1 MAHLFSHESFMNFAH
16 LANFQAIEFMDQPI
30 LKMLNILYVRWAY
43 KTGIFAIV
51 VLTKHSIL

>member
-30 LKMLNILYVRWAY
+30 LKMLNILYVR
-43 KTGIFAIV
+43 
-51 VLTKHSIL
+51 